1 LTLFYF
7 HSPADQFLTPDANAA
22 AANEPPGQKL
32 PPCGAFV
39 PRFCGFSIPFPGTRP
54 ASFYIYASRVIVMMI
69 GIRPGF
75 TVPTIKDVLPAQHT
89 GLPRAVS
96 AADVGE
102 TERAPEPI
110 ETTAVEEKPSIRWW
124 SKGSF
129 SFKDIL
135 DMLNPLQHLP
145 VISTLYRKLTGETIG
160 GVARIIG
167 GAIYGRAGGIAS
179 MISSVAN
186 AIFGAITGKDMGE
199 RIYAAIFGE
208 KKADPAAALAD
219 GSAKNPVLAALGKT
233 SFTYQ
238 PELAIAPGGAR
249 RSDRPDFVQVASAL
263 DSYERI
269 APACSVAQSAADA
282 EEPEHSSFVR
292 KSRFED

>member
-1 LTLFYF
+1 
-7 HSPADQFLTPDANAA
+7 
-22 AANEPPGQKL
+22 
-32 PPCGAFV
+32 
-39 PRFCGFSIPFPGTRP
+39 
-54 ASFYIYASRVIVMMI
+54 MMI
-69 GIRPGF
+69 GFRPGF
-75 TVPTIKDVLPAQHT
+75 TVPTIKEALPPSTTAMT
-89 GLPRAVS
+89 RGI
-96 AADVGE
+96 AAAETQE
-102 TERAPEPI
+102 TEPAPELI
-110 ETTAVEEKPSIRWW
+110 ETPALEEKPSIRWW

-208 KKADPAAALAD
+208 KKTEAADAVPANA
-219 GSAKNPVLAALGKT
+219 SAKNTLLAALSKT

-238 PELAIAPGGAR
+238 PELATGAGDAR
-249 RSDRPDFVQVASAL
+249 RSGRPDFVQVASAL

-269 APACSVAQSAADA
+269 APACAVAQPAAEDD
-282 EEPEHSSFVR
+282 EPERSSFVR
-292 KSRFED
+292 RSRFED